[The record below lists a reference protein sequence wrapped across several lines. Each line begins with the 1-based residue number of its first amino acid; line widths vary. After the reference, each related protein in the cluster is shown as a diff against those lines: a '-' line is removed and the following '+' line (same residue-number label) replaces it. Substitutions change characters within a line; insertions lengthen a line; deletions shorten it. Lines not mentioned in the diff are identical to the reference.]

1 MRECMLAEPTVVIY
15 GIEGYTPAVE
25 PPLRRRLKEMER
37 REDLLKVQWR
47 ILREEGR
54 LIVIIM
60 HLKERDVRPL
70 ARRFEGEINSLME
83 ERGERCRLK
92 MMLTAT
98 ITRPI
103 PTPEDQY
110 LLERFYRIVKER
122 REKPLDGSRSTPEG
136 VGEEGLLIIYYLYML
151 GRREEREVVEDLYPI
166 FQLEPSE
173 VKRILEVL
181 LEKGLVRREGERY
194 RLTWEGLSL
203 IEELSS
209 ELFALAEK
217 EVNLEITRYLLAPT
231 GRIEEFRWEDAV
243 EDLISSGVSLKDAV
257 RCVKAALHNL
267 PEGGYIPV
275 RYLQWELKQ
284 VLDALDPTGRLSTK
298 YTFFKQPQEYL
309 TVEREGRRYPLTEEV
324 LVEEVLKRLPQG
336 RYLCSSEVLENMI
349 KHLSSVIRHTHMETV
364 PTSFLQEDQEIIL
377 PYEELVET
385 IEGFLKRYLPYREL
399 TRGREPPEAA
409 MVVLKDSMHYFHR
422 TLVLLETDPET
433 ALKYLLKAF
442 KTLTEAE
449 LLSSGV
455 HPTFS
460 MSKNL
465 KMLLNLLE
473 RSGVR
478 ETTELYSGVLSLY
491 RRYKRKRTIL
501 ERDEDLIARG
511 QSRAKELE
519 LYLRSKGA

>member
-1 MRECMLAEPTVVIY
+1 
-15 GIEGYTPAVE
+15 
-25 PPLRRRLKEMER
+25 
-37 REDLLKVQWR
+37 
-47 ILREEGR
+47 
-54 LIVIIM
+54 
-60 HLKERDVRPL
+60 
-70 ARRFEGEINSLME
+70 
-83 ERGERCRLK
+83 
-92 MMLTAT
+92 
-98 ITRPI
+98 
-103 PTPEDQY
+103 
-110 LLERFYRIVKER
+110 
-122 REKPLDGSRSTPEG
+122 
-136 VGEEGLLIIYYLYML
+136 
-151 GRREEREVVEDLYPI
+151 
-166 FQLEPSE
+166 
-173 VKRILEVL
+173 
-181 LEKGLVRREGERY
+181 
-194 RLTWEGLSL
+194 
-203 IEELSS
+203 
-209 ELFALAEK
+209 
-217 EVNLEITRYLLAPT
+217 
-231 GRIEEFRWEDAV
+231 
-243 EDLISSGVSLKDAV
+243 
-257 RCVKAALHNL
+257 
-267 PEGGYIPV
+267 V